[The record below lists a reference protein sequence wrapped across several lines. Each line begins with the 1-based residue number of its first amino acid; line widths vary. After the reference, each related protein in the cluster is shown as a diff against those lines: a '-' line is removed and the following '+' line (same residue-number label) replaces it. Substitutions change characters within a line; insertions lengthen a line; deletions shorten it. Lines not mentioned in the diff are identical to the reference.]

1 MEKMKIDKEL
11 LEMLE
16 KEFVTLEE
24 LEEIEEHEDV
34 TQTENCG
41 NSGRYIGWKWYN
53 VVLKN
58 EEEYSVYIK

>member
-1 MEKMKIDKEL
+1 MKIDKEL

-34 TQTENCG
+34 AQTESCG
-41 NSGRYIGWKWYN
+41 QSGRYIGWKWYN

-58 EEEYSVYIK
+58 EEEYSVYLK